1 VNNLS
6 ASSGVLDWILV
17 LPALGRFLRIVKGCL
32 GPESKTA
39 ATSDSTRRIEMTT
52 TIVTMSLALALGGTG
67 QCPDPARC
75 PYGQQHHHH
84 GSGHGSGGWVEP
96 DGPGDGWGFPNNNPD
111 GYGWH
116 DSAPF
121 LPLGANR
128 TPEYFFP
135 HYFSAPPE
143 QMFMGT
149 YYNPFVNRGQ
159 RYMPYTGNG
168 GCHPMGGPPP
178 DSAQTR
184 VRPYSSLTN
193 NRPVVTVPRL
203 NGRVEAPVDNSG
215 KTGLTP

>member
-1 VNNLS
+1 
-6 ASSGVLDWILV
+6 
-17 LPALGRFLRIVKGCL
+17 
-32 GPESKTA
+32 
-39 ATSDSTRRIEMTT
+39 MTT
-52 TIVTMSLALALGGTG
+52 TIVTMTLALALGGTG

-75 PYGQQHHHH
+75 PYGQQPHRH
-84 GSGHGSGGWVEP
+84 GSGHGSGGWIEP

-128 TPEYFFP
+128 TPEYYFP
-135 HYFSAPPE
+135 HYFSAPAV

-149 YYNPFVNRGQ
+149 YYNPYVNRGQ

-168 GCHPMGGPPP
+168 GCHPMGGPAP
-178 DSAQTR
+178 DSAKTL
-184 VRPYSSLTN
+184 VRPYSSLAN
-193 NRPVVTVPRL
+193 DRPVVQVPPL
-203 NGRVEAPVDNSG
+203 NGRVEAPVENSG